1 MFELTMTNKPL
12 DALETDALPQ
22 SQPDERGWPASL
34 QLALRRLDRLLESA
48 LQKASIAY
56 GPLAG
61 ADPFRGLHLEEEA
74 VVHLLARSPGEPL
87 LYCSSLSE
95 TPLTSGNGRSPLDWL
110 QGAYGLE
117 PVDLDILLIGLAP
130 EVDRRYE
137 KIFSFLQDDVSQR
150 RPSVDLMLNLLC
162 PTFEARLAGQGRFQ
176 AGAPLLRG
184 QLIRLLAPPNN
195 PAPALLAKQ
204 IKLDE
209 QVTRLV
215 LGLPGLDERLA
226 AWTVLSRTGFELDR
240 LPLDAPN
247 RRLLE
252 TISKQVQAGKHIPLL
267 YLYGPPGSGRRQ
279 SAEALAGSAGKGLL
293 AADLGRLPADPVLA
307 GQALQLLW
315 REALMQNALL
325 YLVHADEAHPS
336 SFHPFLAEI
345 RAWPWPVVLGGRRFL
360 PPDPAHPLP
369 LLPVAFK
376 TPPLKER
383 RQLWQAALAEFF
395 PSASQ
400 ENRLADAGELEALAG
415 RFRLT
420 QGQIRSAAAMASAR
434 WIELASGEA
443 ESAAPRLVANLYAA
457 ARAQNGH
464 TLDELAQ
471 KLAPVS
477 TWPDLILPLDSLL
490 QLREIS
496 QRVRCRARVLEQ
508 WGFERKLSLGK
519 GTNALFAGPSG
530 TGKTMAAEV
539 LANDLELDLYR
550 IDLAGVVSKYIGET
564 EKNLERIFSAAE
576 SANAILFFDEA
587 DALFGKRS
595 EVRDSHDRYANIEIS
610 YLLQKM
616 EQYDGIAILATNLR
630 QNLDEAFV
638 RRLAFSVHFPFPEA
652 ASRLA
657 IWRGIW
663 PPETP
668 LENDLDFSYLAER
681 YRLSGGNIK
690 NVALAAAFEAAAE
703 ERPVGMRHLLHALRR
718 EYQKLGK
725 PQAVEELEPALQAH
739 PGGNGHRQGDRQP

>member
-1 MFELTMTNKPL
+1 MFELTMTDKPL
-12 DALETDALPQ
+12 DALETDAPLK
-22 SQPDERGWPASL
+22 SQPDELGWPASL
-34 QLALRRLDRLLESA
+34 QLALGRLDRLLESA
-48 LQKASIAY
+48 LQKASVAY

-61 ADPFRGLHLEEEA
+61 SDPFRGLHLEEESVA
-74 VVHLLARSPGEPL
+74 RLLARSPGESL
-87 LYCSSLSE
+87 LYWSSLSE
-95 TPLTSGNGRSPLDWL
+95 SPLSSGEGRSPFDWL
-110 QGAYGLE
+110 QQAYGLE

-137 KIFSFLQDDVSQR
+137 KIFAYLQDDISQR
-150 RPSVDLMLNLLC
+150 RPSVDLALNLLC

-184 QLIRLLAPPNN
+184 QLIRLLAPPNIS
-195 PAPALLAKQ
+195 APALLAKQ
-204 IKLDE
+204 IRLDE

-226 AWTVLSRTGFELDR
+226 AWTELSRPSFEPGR

-252 TISKQVQAGKHIPLL
+252 TISIRIQAREHISML
-267 YLYGPPGSGRRQ
+267 YLYGPPGSGRRLY
-279 SAEALAGSAGKGLL
+279 AEALAGSAGKGLL
-293 AADLGRLPADPVLA
+293 TADLGRLPADPVLA
-307 GQALQLLW
+307 RQALQLAW
-315 REALMQNALL
+315 RESLMQNALL
-325 YLVHADEAHPS
+325 YLEHADEAHPS
-336 SFHPFLAEI
+336 SLHQFLSDI
-345 RAWPWPVVLGGRRFL
+345 RAWPWPVVLAGRRFL

-376 TPPLKER
+376 TPPLEER

-395 PSASQ
+395 PSASR
-400 ENRLADAGELEALAG
+400 ENAPVNAGELEALAG

-420 QGQIRSAAAMASAR
+420 PGQIRSAAAMASAQ
-434 WIELASGEA
+434 WIDMAPGQA
-443 ESAAPRLVANLYAA
+443 DAADPRLAADLYAA

-464 TLDELAQ
+464 ALDELAQ
-471 KLAPVS
+471 KLTPVS

-496 QRVRCRARVLEQ
+496 QRVRCRARVLEH

-519 GTNALFAGPSG
+519 GINALFAGPSG

-550 IDLAGVVSKYIGET
+550 INLAGVVSKYIGET

-657 IWRGIW
+657 IWRGVW

-668 LENDLDFSYLAER
+668 LENDLDFSFLAER

-690 NVALAAAFEAAAE
+690 NVALAAAFEAAVE
-703 ERPVGMRHLLHALRR
+703 ERPVAMRHLLHALRR

-739 PGGNGHRQGDRQP
+739 PGGNGLRQGGRQP